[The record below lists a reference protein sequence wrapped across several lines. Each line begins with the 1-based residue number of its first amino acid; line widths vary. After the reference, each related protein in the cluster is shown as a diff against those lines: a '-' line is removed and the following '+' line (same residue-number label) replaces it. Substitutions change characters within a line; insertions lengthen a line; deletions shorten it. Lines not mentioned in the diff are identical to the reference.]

1 MKYYRASSAV
11 LPIATGGVAAAVFVA
26 DAFTPP
32 ECVVSGL
39 YVVVVLMAGRFCG
52 ARGLWSIAA
61 LCSVLTVLAQFL
73 AHQIVFGRTQASLIG
88 AFNSAVS
95 VLAIALSTYLIL
107 RGKSAQTALQ
117 RAQADLAHISRVTTL
132 GELTAAIG
140 HEVNQPI
147 AAVVTNA
154 SACLRWLALDTPDLE
169 QARIAATR
177 IVRDGTRAADIIG
190 RIRQV
195 FTKAIPQRQ
204 PVDMNSLLQETV
216 ELLGSQA
223 TRYLI
228 SLRMD
233 LATDLPAVMADR
245 VQLQQ
250 VLVNL
255 VANGIDAVKEAKGAR
270 EIVVQSRHSGGG
282 QVVVSVSDTG
292 IGLASPQTDQLFEA
306 FFTTKEYGTGM
317 GLSISRS
324 IIEAHQGRLWAAPNM
339 PRGAV
344 FAFSVPVGR

>member
-1 MKYYRASSAV
+1 M
-11 LPIATGGVAAAVFVA
+11 ATTGVAAAVFVA

-39 YVVVVLMAGRFCG
+39 YVVVVLMGARFCRP
-52 ARGLWSIAA
+52 RGLWLIAA
-61 LCSVLTVLAQFL
+61 GCCTLTVLAQFL
-73 AHQIVFGRTQASLIG
+73 AHQIVFGRNQASLIG

-95 VLAIALSTYLIL
+95 VFAISLSTYLIL
-107 RGKSAQTALQ
+107 RGRSAETALLRAQT
-117 RAQADLAHISRVTTL
+117 DLAHISRVTTL

-169 QARIAATR
+169 KARAAATR

-195 FTKAIPQRQ
+195 FTKSTPQRR
-204 PVDMNSLLQETV
+204 PVDLNDLLRETA
-216 ELLGSQA
+216 ELLGSEA
-223 TRYLI
+223 ARYQI
-228 SLRMD
+228 SIR
-233 LATDLPAVMADR
+233 TDMAPDMPAVTADR

-255 VANGIDAVKEAKGAR
+255 MTNAIDAMKDESGPR
-270 EIVVQSRHSGGG
+270 EIVLQSRRAELD
-282 QVVVSVSDTG
+282 QVMVSVSDTG
-292 IGLASPQTDQLFEA
+292 AGLAAANADHLFDT
-306 FFTTKEYGTGM
+306 FFTTKPHGTGM

-324 IIEAHQGRLWAAPNM
+324 IIEAHHGRLWATPNA
-339 PRGAV
+339 PRGAI
-344 FAFSVPVGR
+344 FAFAMPVEG